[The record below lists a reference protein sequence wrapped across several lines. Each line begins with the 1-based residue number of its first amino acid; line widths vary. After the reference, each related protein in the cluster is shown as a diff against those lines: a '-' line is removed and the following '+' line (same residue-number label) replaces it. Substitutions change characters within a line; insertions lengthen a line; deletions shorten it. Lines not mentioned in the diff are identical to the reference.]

1 MPQTGLHK
9 KQIFIASAKKQ
20 KKKETTPWWSKK
32 TKTSSDER
40 ALPRKRLCYFL
51 QLHPKTYLSA
61 PVIIPF
67 PPRSCGILGAST
79 AIHRIAE
86 NGEFLS
92 RIIPDE
98 CCWFTAQSRCGV
110 SRITDNLV
118 VRDTKV
124 PFFTGHYFLSN
135 PIILDVSFKNLNCTA
150 FLDCS
155 HHARDKEWFC
165 QNNTMVHPSGM
176 QAILRQKENCKFS
189 NERNDGSYIV
199 IGTTSNGSLSNLGD
213 ATDDEFDNE
222 CRNQM
227 TLKIEES
234 NSSKH
239 SNVPLARPDGNVP

>member
-1 MPQTGLHK
+1 MG
-9 KQIFIASAKKQ
+9 
-20 KKKETTPWWSKK
+20 
-32 TKTSSDER
+32 DEKWMLYDNPKR
-40 ALPRKRLCYFL
+40 RKSW
-51 QLHPKTYLSA
+51 LHPKTYLSA
-61 PVIIPF
+61 PVIFPF

-118 VRDTKV
+118 
-124 PFFTGHYFLSN
+124 
-135 PIILDVSFKNLNCTA
+135 NCTA

-176 QAILRQKENCKFS
+176 QAVLRQKENCKFTS
-189 NERNDGSYIV
+189 ERNDGSYIV
-199 IGTTSNGSLSNLGD
+199 IGTASNGSLNNLGD

-222 CRNQM
+222 SRNQM
-227 TLKIEES
+227 TLKIEEG

-239 SNVPLARPDGNVP
+239 SNVPLARQDGNVS